1 MSYRF
6 VVEDEVLD
14 AFMRLAGSQ
23 LERLFKIFQQM
34 ADEAPALSETSHH
47 DSIGRP
53 ILLRRFNGWTIWFWY
68 DGPVK
73 EVRIVDFERT
83 RR

>member
-14 AFMRLAGSQ
+14 AFMRLPSRQ
-23 LERLFKIFQQM
+23 RERLLMIFQQM
-34 ADEAPALSETSHH
+34 ADEAPSLVETSHC

-53 ILLRRFNGWTIWFWY
+53 ILLRRFNG
-68 DGPVK
+68 
-73 EVRIVDFERT
+73 
-83 RR
+83 